1 MGDEA
6 LAIVATSS
14 DASEAGTGNVPP
26 PSTGTARRCRSCLP
40 PVTPG
45 TSRSCRLCSPGSRSL
60 ATDGPERGS
69 GL

>member
-14 DASEAGTGNVPP
+14 DASEAGTGNVPA

-40 PVTPG
+40 R
-45 TSRSCRLCSPGSRSL
+45 SRRGRAAAVAAAHPDRGRSRPTGRS
-60 ATDGPERGS
+60 AAVA
-69 GL
+69 